1 MSTLPSY
8 RVARALAATT
18 YCQQIISNS
27 ESQSEHSPTGI
38 KADAFQRTP
47 AILQQK
53 AKLAEDAVCIESSS
67 QSYLSPSPPAPP
79 VPSVHTHHSR
89 HHSPSPTPVP
99 IIVPIRPRRHA
110 RAPNHARYSARS
122 SSASGLVGS
131 CAPFLSSA
139 SRLEAIHV
147 TVHVLV
153 GHA

>member
-18 YCQQIISNS
+18 YCQQLISNS

-38 KADAFQRTP
+38 KADAFQRAP

-89 HHSPSPTPVP
+89 HHSPSPTPMP

-110 RAPNHARYSARS
+110 RAPNHARHSARS

-147 TVHVLV
+147 HVLV
-153 GHA
+153 GLA